1 MQAVCSAYRYYVT
14 KFNTNFYFLRFYIAF
29 CIQVFLFERLFFL
42 LHYVV
47 FKFIHISKIKTKE
60 ELLIYSITILCK
72 SNLSNR
78 IFLQNNFLLIH
89 LFIYSFI
96 QLFLLIF
103 LLFHIFYYITHH
115 AYINKNRDNI
125 KNECHL

>member
-1 MQAVCSAYRYYVT
+1 MFSLSILCN
-14 KFNTNFYFLRFYIAF
+14 K
-29 CIQVFLFERLFFL
+29 IQYKFLFLTLLYCILYSSFFFRTIIFSL
-42 LHYVV
+42 LHYIV